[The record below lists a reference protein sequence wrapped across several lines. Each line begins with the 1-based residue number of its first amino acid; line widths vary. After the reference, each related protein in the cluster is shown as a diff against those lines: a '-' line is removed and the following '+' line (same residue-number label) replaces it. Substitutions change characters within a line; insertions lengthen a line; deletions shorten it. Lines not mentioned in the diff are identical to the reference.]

1 MTNIVTTFVVFFQM
15 QLIPVMLIQTL
26 ISIYRTVGFHTSFQC
41 AKYNVTFF
49 KV

>member
-26 ISIYRTVGFHTSFQC
+26 IPIYRTVGFHTSFQC
-41 AKYNVTFF
+41 AKHNVTLF